1 LASRRNQLILK
12 SDSQI
17 ARIGI
22 SHRRKVPGSN
32 MATLRP
38 LPLVALA
45 SALLFSAISP
55 AQHASPAAR
64 IVNPVDENQ
73 LVPLKGNVNPQANAK
88 NDHGAVSDS
97 LPMDGLTLVL
107 SRAPERQAAFDA
119 YVQSEYDPGSP
130 NFHHWLTPAQI
141 GQLYGPAQSDIAAI
155 SAWLTSKGF
164 TVTDVAL
171 DGMTISFRGTAG
183 QVTNAFHTEIHN
195 LSVNGKAHIANMSD
209 PQIPEALAPV
219 VFGIKG
225 LHNFLPHP
233 LHRVGS
239 KVQFSPGAHG
249 WVRQQTSSGAGFTA
263 GSLRKPAPAASA
275 HSTSSPRP
283 AFYIADYNEGVEEDV
298 APADFASIYNLPS
311 GWPSTSSANG
321 TGQIITVVGTSD
333 IDTTDVTNF
342 KTAFG
347 LPAGAAPVIAH
358 GPDGD
363 PGNCGN
369 NPTDDACT
377 DGDLEEN
384 SLDVEWSGAVAPG
397 AQIVLVTDA
406 YNNQQTPTNDP
417 IFDGAQWAINNAL
430 VSGSAVYGSR
440 IVSVSYGLCELYS
453 GTSSNVAYNNLWET
467 AAGEGIA
474 VFVATGDAGSPSCD
488 DGGDADGNP
497 YAAQYGLSVNG
508 LASTP
513 YNTAVGGTDFSWC
526 NPTIIQS
533 GSSAGMTQGCATTD
547 ATKYW
552 NTSNSS
558 TTQASAKGY
567 VPETPWNDTCEN
579 PINAAFLESI
589 ATFVG
594 AGTFSTPEESC
605 NFVYE
610 DALQLYFDDG
620 DPMLATYLDTVGG
633 SGGVSSCVLND
644 ADTSSTPTCTSGATS
659 TGSSF
664 GSLTLVNNGWPAP
677 SWQTGSG
684 VTGTSGL
691 TQRAIPDVSFFA
703 GDGGLDSATLICVS
717 NDGAGC
723 TDISQT
729 GIGSGGAEEVG
740 GTSVATPEMAGVMAL
755 INQSAK
761 GTQGLP
767 NKQLYELAS
776 KQNSSSCSSEE
787 ATASGSCY
795 FNDVDQGTNA
805 MACVAVANTS
815 EGGAIYAGD
824 GEWEESEPYLGTIS
838 PNCSLINAADTVGTL
853 SGASAAA
860 GYDQASGLGSL
871 NVANVV
877 SAWVS
882 DAGTHTATM
891 TVITT
896 PAASSG
902 TITLASGDSL
912 VIKVTVTGGDGNA
925 TGAIAVGGN
934 GYNNS
939 GTLDSS
945 GAATITIPPGS
956 LAPGT
961 DTLTVTYGGDA
972 TYESTSQ
979 TFTVNAAAA
988 VATVTVSAPD
998 GGNVANSVPV
1008 SVGVTGPG
1016 ATTPTG
1022 TVTLTGGSYSSPAVT
1037 LSTSG
1042 TASFTIPAGDLPVGT
1057 DKITANYS
1065 GDSNYTSATGTISIT
1080 MVSTAPLT
1088 PKIVATA
1095 TPTSIDTSQTL
1106 TLNVTLS
1113 GPGALPTGSVTLTS
1127 TNAATG
1133 STLAS
1138 GITAQ
1143 LTGGVAAITVPA
1155 NNLNAGSDTLSV
1167 AYSGDSVYA
1176 MGTGTVSVT
1185 VTQSTYSLTA
1195 ATASPAS
1202 VSPGAT
1208 ATSAITGAASTTG
1221 YVGVVTVNSCT
1232 LTTSPSTAVNFPTC
1246 TAAGTITYT
1255 GGSTDTPSGTAT
1267 ATVTTY
1273 ANQSAMIDTHRS
1285 KALYGAG
1292 GTVLA
1297 FLIFLGIPARR
1308 KSWRAL
1314 LGAIALLA
1322 GLGTLSACGGG
1333 GISQNQSTATSPGNY
1348 TFTVTGTGNDSAN
1361 TQESATFTLTV
1372 N

>member
-1 LASRRNQLILK
+1 M
-12 SDSQI
+12 
-17 ARIGI
+17 

-55 AQHASPAAR
+55 AQQASPSAR
-64 IVNPVDENQ
+64 IVNPIDENQ
-73 LVPLKGNVNPQANAK
+73 LVSLKGNVNPQAIAR
-88 NDHGAVSDS
+88 NDRGPVSDS
-97 LPMDGLTLVL
+97 LPMGGLTLVL
-107 SRAPERQAAFDA
+107 SRAPEQQAAFDA
-119 YVQSEYDPGSP
+119 YVQGEYDPGSP
-130 NFHHWLTPAQI
+130 NFHKWLTPAQI
-141 GQLYGPAQSDIAAI
+141 GQLYGPAQPDIAAI
-155 SAWLTSKGF
+155 SVWLTSKGF
-164 TVTDVAL
+164 TVTNVGL

-183 QVTNAFHTEIHN
+183 QVTSAFHTEIHN
-195 LSVNGKAHIANMSD
+195 LSVNGKPHIANMSD

-233 LHRVGS
+233 LHRMGS
-239 KVQFSPGAHG
+239 KVQFNPDAHG

-263 GSLRKPAPAASA
+263 GAMRKPAPAASA
-275 HSTSSPRP
+275 HSTSSPKP
-283 AFYIADYNEGVEEDV
+283 AFYIANYNEGVEEDV

-311 GWPSTSSANG
+311 GWPASASANG
-321 TGQIITVVGTSD
+321 TGQIITIIGTSD
-333 IDTTDVTNF
+333 ITAADVTNF

-347 LPAGAAPVIAH
+347 LPAGTAPVTAH

-363 PGNCGN
+363 PGNCGL
-369 NPTDDACT
+369 NPSDDACG

-397 AQIVLVTDA
+397 AQVVLVTDA

-417 IFDGAQWAINNAL
+417 VFDGAQWAIDNAV

-440 IVSVSYGLCELYS
+440 IVSVSYGECELYS

-467 AAGEGIA
+467 AAGAGIA
-474 VFVATGDAGSPSCD
+474 VFVATGDSGSPSCD
-488 DGGDADGNP
+488 DGYDADGNP
-497 YAAQYGLSVNG
+497 YAAQYGLSVSG

-526 NPTIIQS
+526 NPTIIQT
-533 GSSAGMTQGCATTD
+533 GSQAGYPQGCATTD

-552 NTSNSS
+552 NTSNST

-579 PINAAFLESI
+579 PINATFLESI
-589 ATFVG
+589 ATFLNANGVSVG
-594 AGTFSTPEESC
+594 TYSTPEETC
-605 NFVYE
+605 NFVYQ

-633 SGGVSSCVLND
+633 SGGVSSCIVNNSDTDPD
-644 ADTSSTPTCTSGATS
+644 APVCTSGATS
-659 TGSSF
+659 TGSTF
-664 GSLTLVNNGWPAP
+664 GNLTLVNNGWPSP
-677 SWQTGSG
+677 SWQSGSG
-684 VTGTSGL
+684 VTGTSSL

-723 TDISQT
+723 TSISQT
-729 GIGSGGAEEVG
+729 GIGAGGAEEVG

-776 KQNSSSCSSEE
+776 KQNSSTCSAETGS
-787 ATASGSCY
+787 TSSSCY

-815 EGGAIYAGD
+815 EGGAEYAGD
-824 GEWEESEPYLGTIS
+824 SEWEETDQYLGTIS
-838 PNCSLINAADTVGTL
+838 PNCSLINAGDTVGTL

-871 NVANVV
+871 NIANVMN
-877 SAWVS
+877 AWVS

-891 TVITT
+891 TVTTT
-896 PAASSG
+896 PAAASG
-902 TITLASGDSL
+902 TITLASGVSL
-912 VIKVTVTGGDGNA
+912 VIAVSVTGGNGTA
-925 TGAIAVGGN
+925 TGTIAVGGN

-945 GAATITIPPGS
+945 GKATITIPPGS
-956 LAPGT
+956 LTPGT

-972 TYESTSQ
+972 TYASTSQ
-979 TFTVNAAAA
+979 TFTVDVAPA
-988 VATVTVSAPD
+988 VASVTVSAPTT
-998 GGNVANSVPV
+998 GNIVNSVSV
-1008 SVGVTGPG
+1008 SVDVAGPSTS
-1016 ATTPTG
+1016 APTG
-1022 TVTLTGGSYSSPAVT
+1022 TVTLSGGTYSSPAVA
-1037 LSTSG
+1037 LSSSG
-1042 TASFTIPAGDLPVGT
+1042 TASFTIPAGDLPVGP
-1057 DKITANYS
+1057 DILTANYS
-1065 GDSNYTSATGTISIT
+1065 GDSNYTSGTGTATITISSSPT
-1080 MVSTAPLT
+1080 LT
-1088 PKIVATA
+1088 PTITATA
-1095 TPTSIDTSQTL
+1095 SPSSIDTSQSL
-1106 TLNVTLS
+1106 ILNVTVS
-1113 GPGALPTGSVTLTS
+1113 GTGGLPSGAITVTS
-1127 TNAATG
+1127 TAAATG

-1143 LTGGVAAITVPA
+1143 LSAGAASITIPA
-1155 NNLNAGSDTLSV
+1155 NNLNAGTDTLSV
-1167 AYSGDSVYA
+1167 AYAGDSVYVA
-1176 MGTGTVSVT
+1176 GTGTASVT

-1195 ATASPAS
+1195 ATASPSS

-1208 ATSAITGAASTTG
+1208 ATSTITGSASTTG
-1221 YVGVVTVNSCT
+1221 YVGVVTVSSCT

-1246 TAAGTITYT
+1246 SATGTITYA
-1255 GGSTDTPSGTAT
+1255 GGSSDSPSGTAT

-1273 ANQSAMIDTHRS
+1273 ANQSAMLDTHRS
-1285 KALYGAG
+1285 KVLYGAG

-1297 FLIFLGIPARR
+1297 FLVFLGIPARR
-1308 KSWRAL
+1308 NSWRAL
-1314 LGAIALLA
+1314 LGAIVLLA

-1333 GISQNQSTATSPGNY
+1333 GGGTTTSTATSPGSY
-1348 TFTVTGTGNDSAN
+1348 TFTVTGTGNDPAS

>member
-1 LASRRNQLILK
+1 
-12 SDSQI
+12 
-17 ARIGI
+17 
-22 SHRRKVPGSN
+22 

-55 AQHASPAAR
+55 AQQASPSAR
-64 IVNPVDENQ
+64 IVNPIDDNQ
-73 LVPLKGNVNPQANAK
+73 LVSLKGNVNPQAIAK
-88 NDHGAVSDS
+88 NDRGPVSDS
-97 LPMDGLTLVL
+97 LPMGGLTLVL
-107 SRAPERQAAFDA
+107 SRAPEQQAAFDA
-119 YVQSEYDPGSP
+119 YVQSEYDSGSP

-155 SAWLTSKGF
+155 SVWLASKGF
-164 TVTDVAL
+164 TVTNVGL

-183 QVTNAFHTEIHN
+183 QVTSAFHTEIHN
-195 LSVNGKAHIANMSD
+195 LSVNGKPHIANMSD

-239 KVQFSPGAHG
+239 KVQFNPDAHG
-249 WVRQQTSSGAGFTA
+249 WVRQQTSPGTGFTA
-263 GSLRKPAPAASA
+263 GAMRKPAPAASA

-283 AFYIADYNEGVEEDV
+283 AFYIANYNEGVEEDV

-311 GWPSTSSANG
+311 GWPASASANG
-321 TGQIITVVGTSD
+321 TGQIITIIGTSD
-333 IDTTDVTNF
+333 ITAADVTNF
-342 KTAFG
+342 KSSFG
-347 LPAGAAPVIAH
+347 LPAGTAPVTAH

-369 NPTDDACT
+369 NPDTDYCT

-406 YNNQQTPTNDP
+406 YNSQTAPTNDP
-417 IFDGAQWAINNAL
+417 IFDGAQWAINNAFI
-430 VSGSAVYGSR
+430 SGSAVYGSR
-440 IVSVSYGLCELYS
+440 IVSVSYGECELYS

-474 VFVATGDAGSPSCD
+474 VFVATGDSGSPSCD
-488 DGGDADGNP
+488 DGYDADGNP
-497 YAAQYGLSVNG
+497 YAAQYGLSVSG

-526 NPTIIQS
+526 QPTIVQS
-533 GSSAGMTQGCATTD
+533 GSQAGYPQGCATTD

-558 TTQASAKGY
+558 TTQASANGY

-579 PINAAFLESI
+579 PINATFLESI
-589 ATFVG
+589 ATFLNANGVSV
-594 AGTFSTPEESC
+594 GTFSTPEETC
-605 NFVYE
+605 NFVYQ

-633 SGGVSSCVLND
+633 SGGVSSCVVNNSDTDPD
-644 ADTSSTPTCTSGATS
+644 APACTSGATS
-659 TGSSF
+659 TGSTY
-664 GSLTLVNNGWPAP
+664 GNLTLVNNGWPAP
-677 SWQTGSG
+677 SWQTSSG

-723 TDISQT
+723 TSISQT
-729 GIGSGGAEEVG
+729 GIGTGGAEEVG

-776 KQNSSSCSSEE
+776 KQNSSSCSAET

-815 EGGAIYAGD
+815 EGGAEYAGD
-824 GEWEESEPYLGTIS
+824 GEWEESDQYLGTIS
-838 PNCSLINAADTVGTL
+838 PNCSLINSGDTVGTL

-871 NVANVV
+871 NVANVMN
-877 SAWVS
+877 AWVS

-891 TVITT
+891 TVTTT

-902 TITLASGDSL
+902 TITLDTGVSL
-912 VIKVTVTGGDGNA
+912 MITAKVTGSDGTATGTITAAGPGFTGNA
-925 TGAIAVGGN
+925 T
-934 GYNNS
+934 
-939 GTLDSS
+939 LSS

-956 LAPGT
+956 LTLGN
-961 DTLTVTYGGDA
+961 DTLTLNYGGDP

-979 TFTVNAAAA
+979 TLTVNVVNTGLTPAI
-988 VATVTVSAPD
+988 TVTASPSTGIETGQSLTLSITVS
-998 GGNVANSVPV
+998 GS
-1008 SVGVTGPG
+1008 G
-1016 ATTPTG
+1016 ATPIG
-1022 TVTLTGGSYSSPAVT
+1022 SVTATSTEAAGGST
-1037 LSTSG
+1037 LGSG
-1042 TASFTIPAGDLPVGT
+1042 ISGQLSGGGASITIPANSLNVGT
-1057 DKITANYS
+1057 D
-1065 GDSNYTSATGTISIT
+1065 SI
-1080 MVSTAPLT
+1080 
-1088 PKIVATA
+1088 
-1095 TPTSIDTSQTL
+1095 
-1106 TLNVTLS
+1106 
-1113 GPGALPTGSVTLTS
+1113 
-1127 TNAATG
+1127 
-1133 STLAS
+1133 
-1138 GITAQ
+1138 
-1143 LTGGVAAITVPA
+1143 
-1155 NNLNAGSDTLSV
+1155 SV
-1167 AYSGDSVYA
+1167 AYSGDTTYA
-1176 MGTGTVSVT
+1176 AATQSVSVT

-1195 ATASPAS
+1195 ATASPSS

-1208 ATSAITGAASTTG
+1208 ATSTISGSASTTG
-1221 YVGVVTVNSCT
+1221 YVGVVTVSSCT

-1246 TAAGTITYT
+1246 SATGTITYA
-1255 GGSTDTPSGTAT
+1255 GGSSDSPSGTGT

-1273 ANQSAMIDTHRS
+1273 ANQSAMLDTHRS
-1285 KALYGAG
+1285 KVLYGAG

-1297 FLIFLGIPARR
+1297 FLVFLGIPARR

-1314 LGAIALLA
+1314 LGAIVLLA

-1333 GISQNQSTATSPGNY
+1333 GGGTTTSTATSPGSY
-1348 TFTVTGTGNDSAN
+1348 TFTVTGTGNDPAS